1 MASDGQVIIDL
12 LFPGNKTTFK
22 TDYDWADNLI
32 KGIGKLAGKQAND
45 DFKQN
50 MTDIKNEAGDTKNQA
65 NKSLGDIK
73 KEVHTK
79 LIADAEE
86 AGIKNFRTLL
96 NHLPK
101 EEVTKLEAKA
111 EKGEAIDWRE
121 EMSKMPRSIVTKM
134 KLDDKQATVGLQEL
148 KHEAKETSGSFSHLK
163 EIIAGSFVGQAIY
176 NGIQS
181 MVSGL
186 KEATQAGLEYN
197 KEQDTMKTVW
207 TSLTTETPKDGK
219 VLVDYINSISQHS
232 IYAADTINK
241 MAQSFYHVHSNVAET
256 EKWTHDFVELGST
269 LHMSNDEL
277 AEAGE
282 LFSKMMASGKATS
295 GDIQVMINRFPMFG
309 EALQNVTGKSMS
321 QIYALTNAGKLSSK
335 TLEEALDSLG
345 EKYKSSQQE
354 AMTSFLGMSMYIK
367 ARWSVLWGDIT
378 KTSFTMSKKA
388 RGDIRDLLSDDM
400 LKKYAAGVS
409 SVIADMTGWV
419 TNLLDYINNNK
430 KTIIEIIGN
439 LKTILGIIAQTA
451 WKTFIDIIYDISSAF
466 GLVSD
471 KGKEAGNPLKQ
482 INDILEAIV
491 QHKQAV
497 EDITRA
503 LVAFF
508 MVKKASDFLGVV
520 LKMKGAFKDTFDW
533 GKKLATLDLFSG
545 GSPLGSSATK
555 EAETAT
561 ETATTEE
568 TLSRTAANAGKT
580 GLLGLGLSSTGL
592 LSKIGSSSLMKSVP
606 YLATGYEAIKGFTS
620 NKTLTEKAGGST
632 GAIVGGA
639 AGYGLGQLSN
649 FVLPGS
655 GAIVAPITS
664 AIGSWAG
671 EKFGPTVADSLK
683 KAIEGKPVK
692 VHVITPKVKAHVS
705 VDTKQLQKSISDSV
719 KSLNKVIAKPSFNS
733 ADLAKERTAT
743 LKNYQ
748 DMGKAV
754 DDYYSKKKKKAVDDL
769 NTELKNGDI
778 TKSEYN
784 KEYKQITDYY
794 NQEAA
799 AKKKSIN
806 KMISDS
812 TNYHNQVAK
821 IENNSNLSQKQK
833 QAELLKLHGQYV
845 NQMVKDEEN
854 LNTKV
859 KAQVQK
865 GAKEQKSI
873 YEQLIKDKGKLNEK
887 DLKATQQ
894 EADKKYKAATSGA
907 KKEEKAL
914 INSANNEYKQQKKA
928 ADDSYNLAVKMAEKN
943 RDARIN
949 SANRQYKDLHT
960 ISKSQYDDLKKQAN
974 DDYDKEKGTAESKR
988 RDTVKSAQQQRS
1000 QTRDAALNQYSD
1012 TTTAARNEHAKV
1024 SAEIEQQR
1032 QEVTKKSQQQHHDV
1046 IVSAQGQ
1053 AYDHGQA
1060 AGQEMSNVNGQ
1071 YSSGFEGM
1079 RKVINWFIDSFNGVL
1094 NALHKGWGEI
1104 PEIPKH
1110 ANGSAGLLQ
1119 DEVALVGEEGFELAH
1134 DPQKGIYA
1142 LGANGPEIRHLQAGT
1157 SILPHEQSKKFLEM
1171 TSLIPHH
1178 AGGVLGTITKT
1189 YDWAKDKIGD
1199 IADLVS
1205 KGASGAVKWLA
1216 DKVGLNSF
1224 LGKFDAAQYNL
1235 LKGTSDLG
1243 IKDFTSYLGEF
1254 FKKYDDEYGDAGG
1267 SSANPGGSGVQR
1279 WKDDVK
1285 RALAANGLST
1295 SAAMVAKVL
1304 RQIKTESGGNPNAR
1318 QPGADPDG
1326 DGSGPALGLMQTKRS
1341 TFNANAFPGHKSIFN
1356 GYDNL
1361 LAALRYA
1368 KRAYGPSLSFLGNGH
1383 GYAFGGAGDQEG
1395 YYKLFEGGHKE
1406 HIVPNPDVAGIDRTY
1421 AVLGQAAAY
1430 TAAKGGLNAAQG
1442 VNSSALEQ
1450 AVNKLVSLQSSA
1462 NSKLEQAVNK
1472 KLQVFLDTGKL
1483 VGGMYPKIDQT
1494 GYSANSYQ
1502 QRNVWG

>member
-50 MTDIKNEAGDTKNQA
+50 MNDIKNEAGDTKNQA
-65 NKSLGDIK
+65 NKSLDDIK
-73 KEVHTK
+73 KEVRTK
-79 LIADAEE
+79 LIAEAKE
-86 AGIKNFRTLL
+86 AGIENFRTLL

-134 KLDDKQATVGLQEL
+134 KLDDRQATVGLQEL
-148 KHEAKETSGSFSHLK
+148 KHEAKETGGSFSHLK

-181 MVSGL
+181 IVSGL

-269 LHMSNDEL
+269 LHMSNDQL
-277 AEAGE
+277 SEAGE

-309 EALQNVTGKSMS
+309 EALQKVTGKSMS
-321 QIYALTNAGKLSSK
+321 QIYQLTDAGKLSAKS
-335 TLEEALDSLG
+335 LEEALDSLG

-388 RGDIRDLLSDDM
+388 RGDIRDLLSDNM
-400 LKKYAAGVS
+400 LKTYAAGVS
-409 SVIADMTGWV
+409 SVVADMTGWV
-419 TNLLDYINNNK
+419 TKLLDYINNHK
-430 KTIIEIIGN
+430 KTIVDIIGN
-439 LKTILGIIAQTA
+439 TKTLLEIIAQSA
-451 WKTFIDIIYDISSAF
+451 WKAFIDIIYDMASAF

-471 KGKEAGNPLKQ
+471 KGKGAADPLKQ
-482 INDILEAIV
+482 INDILEALIK
-491 QHKQAV
+491 HKQGV
-497 EDITRA
+497 EDVTKA

-508 MVKKASDFLGVV
+508 MIKKASDFLGVV
-520 LKMKGAFKDTFDW
+520 KDIYSNLKAISGLQFA
-533 GKKLATLDLFSG
+533 ANLFG
-545 GSPLGSSATK
+545 GSTAAAAGTTAK
-555 EAETAT
+555 EAETVAT
-561 ETATTEE
+561 GATATATAETAAST
-568 TLSRTAANAGKT
+568 AGKT
-580 GLLGLGLSSTGL
+580 GLLAGLGTYGAGLLTKVGSSGLVRSTPYIAGAYGAYKGVTENSSTGG
-592 LSKIGSSSLMKSVP
+592 KV
-606 YLATGYEAIKGFTS
+606 
-620 NKTLTEKAGGST
+620 GGGT
-632 GAIVGGA
+632 GAVAGTVAGA
-639 AGYGLGQLSN
+639 
-649 FVLPGS
+649 
-655 GAIVAPITS
+655 
-664 AIGSWAG
+664 AIGSAILPGVGTALGAAAGSWVG
-671 EKFGPTVADSLK
+671 EKFGSGFGKSIQDSLSK
-683 KAIEGKPVK
+683 KKFK
-692 VHVITPKVKAHVS
+692 VHVITPKVKVKVS
-705 VDTKQLQKSISDSV
+705 ADTKQLQKSVSNSV
-719 KSLNKVIAKPSFNS
+719 KSLNKIIAKPSFNS

-748 DMGKAV
+748 DMEKAV
-754 DDYYSKKKKKAVDDL
+754 DTYYSKKKKKAVADL
-769 NTELKNGDI
+769 NTELKNGTI
-778 TKSEYN
+778 SKAEYN

-845 NQMVKDEEN
+845 DQMVKDEEN

-859 KAQVQK
+859 KAQVKK

-894 EADKKYKAATSGA
+894 EADKKYKAATSEA

-914 INSANNEYKQQKKA
+914 ITSANNEYKSQKKA
-928 ADDSYNLAVKMAEKN
+928 ADESYSLSVKMAKKN

-949 SANRQYKDLHT
+949 SATRQYKDLHT
-960 ISKSQYDDLKKQAN
+960 ISKSQYEDLKSQAD
-974 DDYDKEKGTAESKR
+974 DDYKKAKSTAESKR
-988 RDTVKSAQQQRS
+988 RDTVKSARQQRS

-1012 TTTAARNEHAKV
+1012 TTTAARNEHIKV
-1024 SAEIEQQR
+1024 SDEIEHQR
-1032 QEVTKKSQQQHHDV
+1032 REVTKKNHQQRDDV
-1046 IVSAQGQ
+1046 TKAAYQQ
-1053 AYDHGQA
+1053 ADYHNAA
-1060 AGQEMSNVNGQ
+1060 AGQEMSNVSGQ
-1071 YSSGFEGM
+1071 YSGGFGGM
-1079 RKVINWFIDSFNGVL
+1079 RTIINGFIGGFNGVL
-1094 NALHKGWGEI
+1094 NALHKGWGKI

-1119 DEVALVGEEGFELAH
+1119 DELALVGEEGFELAH
-1134 DPQKGIYA
+1134 DPQHGIYA
-1142 LGANGPEIRHLQAGT
+1142 LGSSGPEIRHLKAGT
-1157 SILPHEQSKKFLEM
+1157 SILPHEQSKRFLQM

-1189 YDWAKDKIGD
+1189 YDWVKDKISD
-1199 IADLVS
+1199 VADLVS

-1216 DKVGLNSF
+1216 DKVGLNGF
-1224 LGKFDAAQYNL
+1224 LNKFDAAQYSL

-1243 IKDFTSYLGEF
+1243 IKDFTSYLGKF
-1254 FKKYDDEYGDAGG
+1254 FKKYDAVVGNIKGTATPAQAKEVIKKAMNVAGVSGSNWLNGLETIAKYESGFRNVTNNWDSNAKAGHPSSGWFQMIKPTFEAYAKSGYGNWTNPLDQAISAIGYIKARYGG
-1267 SSANPGGSGVQR
+1267 IGNVPGIKS
-1279 WKDDVK
+1279 
-1285 RALAANGLST
+1285 LARGGKYVGYANGG
-1295 SAAMVAKVL
+1295 
-1304 RQIKTESGGNPNAR
+1304 E
-1318 QPGADPDG
+1318 
-1326 DGSGPALGLMQTKRS
+1326 
-1341 TFNANAFPGHKSIFN
+1341 
-1356 GYDNL
+1356 
-1361 LAALRYA
+1361 
-1368 KRAYGPSLSFLGNGH
+1368 
-1383 GYAFGGAGDQEG
+1383 GDQEG
-1395 YYKLFEGGHKE
+1395 YYKLFEGNHKE
-1406 HIVPNPDVAGIDRTY
+1406 FVVPNPSVAGIDRSY

-1430 TAAKGGLNAAQG
+1430 LGAKGNTQSN
-1442 VNSSALEQ
+1442 NSSVLEN
-1450 AVNKLVSLQSSA
+1450 AVNKLVALQSVA
-1462 NSKLEQAVNK
+1462 NSKLEKSINK
-1472 KLQVFLDTGKL
+1472 KVQVVLDTGKM
-1483 VGGMYPKIDQT
+1483 VGAMYSKIDQT

>member
-12 LFPGNKTTFK
+12 LFPGNKTAFK

-50 MTDIKNEAGDTKNQA
+50 MNNIKNEAGDTKNQA
-65 NKSLGDIK
+65 NKSLDDIK
-73 KEVHTK
+73 KEVRTK
-79 LIADAEE
+79 LIAEAKE
-86 AGIKNFRTLL
+86 AGIENFRTLL

-134 KLDDKQATVGLQEL
+134 KLNDKQATVGLQEL

-269 LHMSNDEL
+269 LHMSNDQL
-277 AEAGE
+277 SEAGE

-309 EALQNVTGKSMS
+309 EALQKVTGKSMS
-321 QIYALTNAGKLSSK
+321 QIYALTSAGKLSSK

-409 SVIADMTGWV
+409 SVVADMTGWV
-419 TNLLDYINNNK
+419 TKLLDYINNHK
-430 KTIIEIIGN
+430 KTIVDIIGN
-439 LKTILGIIAQTA
+439 IKTLLEIIAQSA
-451 WKTFIDIIYDISSAF
+451 WKEFIDIIYDMASAF

-471 KGKEAGNPLKQ
+471 KGKGAADPLKQ
-482 INDILEAIV
+482 INDILEALV
-491 QHKQAV
+491 KHKQAV

-503 LVAFF
+503 LVVFF
-508 MVKKASDFLGVV
+508 MIKKATEFLNV
-520 LKMKGAFKDTFDW
+520 LKDMKSTF
-533 GKKLATLDLFSG
+533 GGLITKATEFAGIDLFG
-545 GSPLGSSATK
+545 GSTVATAGTAAK
-555 EAETAT
+555 ETETIAAESTAETAAST
-561 ETATTEE
+561 
-568 TLSRTAANAGKT
+568 AGKT
-580 GLLGLGLSSTGL
+580 GLLAGIGTYGGSL
-592 LSKIGSSSLMKSVP
+592 LAKIGSSGLVKSTP
-606 YLATGYEAIKGFTS
+606 YIAGAYEAYKGVTE
-620 NKTLTEKAGGST
+620 NKST
-632 GAIVGGA
+632 GGKVGGGTGA
-639 AGYGLGQLSN
+639 VAGT
-649 FVLPGS
+649 VA
-655 GAIVAPITS
+655 GA
-664 AIGSWAG
+664 AIGSAILPGVGTALGAAAGSWVG
-671 EKFGPTVADSLK
+671 EKFGSGFGKSIQDSLSK
-683 KAIEGKPVK
+683 KKFK
-692 VHVITPKVKAHVS
+692 VHVITPKVKVKVS
-705 VDTKQLQKSISDSV
+705 ADTKQLQKSVSDSV

-733 ADLAKERTAT
+733 GDLAKERAVT

-748 DMGKAV
+748 DMEKAV
-754 DDYYSKKKKKAVDDL
+754 DTYYSKKKKSAIADL
-769 NTELKNGDI
+769 NTELKNGTI
-778 TKSEYN
+778 SKSEYN

-794 NQEAA
+794 NQEAT

-914 INSANNEYKQQKKA
+914 IASANNEYKNQKKA
-928 ADDSYNLAVKMAEKN
+928 ADESYSLSVKMAAKN
-943 RDARIN
+943 RKARID
-949 SANRQYKDLHT
+949 SATRQYKDLHT
-960 ISKSQYDDLKKQAN
+960 ISKSQYEDLKKQAN
-974 DDYDKEKGTAESKR
+974 DDYDKEKSTAESKR

-1000 QTRDAALNQYSD
+1000 QTRDAAVGQYND
-1012 TTTAARNEHAKV
+1012 TTSAARNEHNKV
-1024 SAEIEQQR
+1024 SGEIEQQR
-1032 QEVTKKSQQQHHDV
+1032 KEVTNKTQQQHHDV

-1060 AGQEMSNVNGQ
+1060 AGQEMSDVNGQ
-1071 YSSGFEGM
+1071 YSGGFGGM
-1079 RKVINWFIDSFNGVL
+1079 RTIINGFIGGFNGVL
-1094 NALHKGWGEI
+1094 NALHKGWGKI
-1104 PEIPKH
+1104 PKIPKH

-1119 DEVALVGEEGFELAH
+1119 DELALVGEEGFELAH
-1134 DPQKGIYA
+1134 DSQHGIYA
-1142 LGANGPEIRHLQAGT
+1142 LGSSGPEIRHLKAGT
-1157 SILPHEQSKKFLEM
+1157 SILPHEQSKRFLQM

-1189 YDWAKDKIGD
+1189 YDWLKDKISD
-1199 IADLVS
+1199 VVDLVS

-1216 DKVGLNSF
+1216 DKVGLNGF
-1224 LGKFDAAQYNL
+1224 LNKFDAAQYSL

-1243 IKDFTSYLGEF
+1243 IKDFTSYLGKF
-1254 FKKYDDEYGDAGG
+1254 FKKYDDEIGNIKGTATPAEAKAVIERAMSIAGVSGSNWLNGLETIAKYESGFRNVTNNWDSNAKAGHPSSGWFQMIKPTFEAYAKSGYGNWTNPLDQAISAIGYIKARYGG
-1267 SSANPGGSGVQR
+1267 IGNVPGIKS
-1279 WKDDVK
+1279 
-1285 RALAANGLST
+1285 LAHGGKYVGYANGG
-1295 SAAMVAKVL
+1295 
-1304 RQIKTESGGNPNAR
+1304 E
-1318 QPGADPDG
+1318 
-1326 DGSGPALGLMQTKRS
+1326 GS
-1341 TFNANAFPGHKSIFN
+1341 
-1356 GYDNL
+1356 
-1361 LAALRYA
+1361 
-1368 KRAYGPSLSFLGNGH
+1368 
-1383 GYAFGGAGDQEG
+1383 QEG
-1395 YYKLFEGGHKE
+1395 YYKLFEGNQKE
-1406 HIVPNPDVAGIDRTY
+1406 FVVPNPSVAGIDRTY

-1430 TAAKGGLNAAQG
+1430 VGAKGGLKNNSASIDSNSLANAVKSAISG
-1442 VNSSALEQ
+1442 IKGNVTVNAVLDGKTIGTASYSTIKALQAGELTVSA
-1450 AVNKLVSLQSSA
+1450 
-1462 NSKLEQAVNK
+1462 
-1472 KLQVFLDTGKL
+1472 TGTAIR
-1483 VGGMYPKIDQT
+1483 VGG
-1494 GYSANSYQ
+1494 SY
-1502 QRNVWG
+1502 

>member
-12 LFPGNKTTFK
+12 LFPGNKTDFK

-32 KGIGKLAGKQAND
+32 KAVGKGAGDKAQK

-50 MTDIKNEAGDTKNQA
+50 TDQIKNEAESAKNDA
-65 NKSLGDIK
+65 NQKLDQIK
-73 KEVHTK
+73 KEVRTK

-181 MVSGL
+181 IVSGL
-186 KEATQAGLEYN
+186 KEATEAGIEYN

-219 VLVDYINSISQHS
+219 ILVDYINSISQHS

-241 MAQSFYHVHSNVAET
+241 MAQSFYHVHSSVAET
-256 EKWTHDFVELGST
+256 KDWTHDFVELGST
-269 LHMSNDEL
+269 LHMSNDQL

-309 EALQNVTGKSMS
+309 EALQKVTGKSMS
-321 QIYALTNAGKLSSK
+321 QIYALTSAGKLSSK

-378 KTSFTMSKKA
+378 QTSFTMSKKA

-400 LKKYAAGVS
+400 LKEYAAGVS
-409 SVIADMTGWV
+409 NVVASMTGWV
-419 TNLLDYINNNK
+419 TKLLDYINDHK
-430 KTIIEIIGN
+430 KTIVEIIGN
-439 LKTILGIIAQTA
+439 TKTLLEIIAQSA
-451 WKTFIDIIYDISSAF
+451 WKAFIDIIYDMASAF

-471 KGKEAGNPLKQ
+471 KGKGAADPLKQ
-482 INDILEAIV
+482 INDILEALV
-491 QHKQAV
+491 SHKQAV

-508 MVKKASDFLGVV
+508 MIKKASDFLGVV
-520 LKMKGAFKDTFDW
+520 LKMRDAFKDTFDW

-545 GSPLGSSATK
+545 GSTLGSSATK
-555 EAETAT
+555 EAATAEKDAAEEAEATEAT
-561 ETATTEE
+561 ETVAGT
-568 TLSRTAANAGKT
+568 AGKT
-580 GLLGLGLSSTGL
+580 GLLA
-592 LSKIGSSSLMKSVP
+592 KIGSSGLVKSTP
-606 YLATGYEAIKGFTS
+606 YIAGAYEAYKGVTDNS
-620 NKTLTEKAGGST
+620 ST
-632 GAIVGGA
+632 GGKIGGGTGAVAGTAAGA
-639 AGYGLGQLSN
+639 ALGSAI
-649 FVLPGS
+649 LPGI
-655 GAIVAPITS
+655 GT
-664 AIGSWAG
+664 AIGASAGAWVG
-671 EKFGPTVADSLK
+671 EKFGSGFGKSIQDSLDK
-683 KAIEGKPVK
+683 KKLK
-692 VHVITPKVKAHVS
+692 VHVITPKVKVKVS
-705 VDTKQLQKSISDSV
+705 ADTKELQKSISNSV
-719 KSLNKVIAKPSFNS
+719 TSLNKVIAKPSFNS
-733 ADLAKERTAT
+733 ADLDKERTAT

-748 DMGKAV
+748 DMEKAV
-754 DDYYSKKKKKAVDDL
+754 DTYYSKKKKSAIADL

-778 TKSEYN
+778 SKSEYN

-794 NQEAA
+794 NQEST

-812 TNYHNQVAK
+812 TTYYNQVAK

-894 EADKKYKAATSGA
+894 EADKKYKAATAGA

-914 INSANNEYKQQKKA
+914 ISSANNEYKSQKKA
-928 ADDSYNLAVKMAEKN
+928 ADDSYNLTVKMAAKN
-943 RDARIN
+943 REARID
-949 SANRQYKDLHT
+949 SATRQYKDLHT
-960 ISKSQYDDLKKQAN
+960 ISKSQYEDLKKQAN
-974 DDYDKEKGTAESKR
+974 DDYDKEKGTAEDKR

-1012 TTTAARNEHAKV
+1012 TTTAARNEHIKV
-1024 SAEIEQQR
+1024 SDEIEHQRKEVTQKNQQQR
-1032 QEVTKKSQQQHHDV
+1032 DDVKAAAYQQADYHN
-1046 IVSAQGQ
+1046 A
-1053 AYDHGQA
+1053 A
-1060 AGQEMSNVNGQ
+1060 AGQEMSDVNGQ
-1071 YSSGFEGM
+1071 YSGGFSGM
-1079 RKVINWFIDSFNGVL
+1079 RTIINGFIGGFNSIL
-1094 NALHKGWGEI
+1094 NALHKGWGKI

-1110 ANGSAGLLQ
+1110 ALGSAGLLQ
-1119 DEVALVGEEGFELAH
+1119 DELALVGEEGFELAH
-1134 DPQKGIYA
+1134 DSQHGIYA
-1142 LGANGPEIRHLQAGT
+1142 LGSNGPEIRHLKAGT
-1157 SILPHEQSKKFLEM
+1157 SILPHEQSKKFLQM

-1189 YDWAKDKIGD
+1189 YDWVKDKIGD

-1205 KGASGAVKWLA
+1205 KGASGAVNWLA

-1224 LGKFDAAQYNL
+1224 LGKFDAAQYSL

-1254 FKKYDDEYGDAGG
+1254 FKKYDDELGNIKGTATPAQAKEVIERAMSIAGVTGDNWLNGLETIAKYESGFRNVTNNWDSNAKAGHPSSGWFQMIKSTFEAYAKSGYGNWTNPLDQAISAIGYIKARYGG
-1267 SSANPGGSGVQR
+1267 IGNVPGIKS
-1279 WKDDVK
+1279 
-1285 RALAANGLST
+1285 LARGGKYVGYANGG
-1295 SAAMVAKVL
+1295 
-1304 RQIKTESGGNPNAR
+1304 E
-1318 QPGADPDG
+1318 
-1326 DGSGPALGLMQTKRS
+1326 
-1341 TFNANAFPGHKSIFN
+1341 
-1356 GYDNL
+1356 
-1361 LAALRYA
+1361 
-1368 KRAYGPSLSFLGNGH
+1368 
-1383 GYAFGGAGDQEG
+1383 GDQEG
-1395 YYKLFEGGHKE
+1395 YYKLFEGNQKE
-1406 HIVPNPDVAGIDRTY
+1406 FVIPNPSVAGTDRSY

-1430 TAAKGGLNAAQG
+1430 LGSKGNVQSN
-1442 VNSSALEQ
+1442 NSSALEN
-1450 AVNKLVSLQSSA
+1450 AVNKLVSLQSAA
-1462 NSKLEQAVNK
+1462 NAKLEKSINK
-1472 KLQVFLDTGKL
+1472 KVQVVLDTGKM
-1483 VGGMYPKIDQT
+1483 VGAMYSKIDQT